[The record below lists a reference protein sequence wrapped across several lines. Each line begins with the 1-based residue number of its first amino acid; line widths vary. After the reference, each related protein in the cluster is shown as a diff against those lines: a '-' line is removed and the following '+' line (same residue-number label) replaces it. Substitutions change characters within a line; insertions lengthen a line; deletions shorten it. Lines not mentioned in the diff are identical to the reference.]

1 MAVTQ
6 SPRNCLDLKRK
17 IAELERVRSQMRHEI
32 MRTKTQP
39 GYGTDEDIADTENS
53 LILVEEELGDL
64 VRRYEEGCPS

>member
-1 MAVTQ
+1 
-6 SPRNCLDLKRK
+6 
-17 IAELERVRSQMRHEI
+17 MRLEI
-32 MRTKTQP
+32 MRTQTQP